1 MISLIYGGSGSGK
14 SEYAEGVVLAL
25 SGAGSRYYVATMK
38 AYGEEGRKRVERH
51 RKLRSGKGF
60 QTIECP
66 VNIAGALE
74 QIPDPSGATVLL
86 ECVSNLLANEM
97 FDTETSDQG
106 SSAVQE
112 DPGFADRPFTD
123 QILEGLSVLC
133 SRVKHTVI
141 VSNNIF
147 EDGTSYD
154 EWTVRYMQYLG
165 EINCRIAAMA
175 DHVTEVVA
183 GIPVPLR

>member
-14 SEYAEGVVLAL
+14 SEYAEGVVLTL
-25 SGAGSRYYVATMK
+25 SEPGSRYYVATMK
-38 AYGEEGRKRVERH
+38 AFGEEGRKRVERH

-74 QIPDPSGATVLL
+74 QIPDPSRATVLL

-97 FDTETSDQG
+97 FDTGASDAE
-106 SSAVQE
+106 SSGVQE
-112 DPGFADRPFTD
+112 PDFADRPFAD
-123 QILEGLSVLC
+123 QILEGLSSLC
-133 SRVKHTVI
+133 SQVKHTVI
-141 VSNNIF
+141 VTNNIF

-165 EINCRIAAMA
+165 EINCRIADMA
-175 DHVTEVVA
+175 DQVTEVIA

>member
-1 MISLIYGGSGSGK
+1 MISLIYGGSGCGK

-25 SGAGSRYYVATMK
+25 SEPGSRYYIATMK

-51 RKLRSGKGF
+51 RNLRKGKGF

-97 FDTETSDQG
+97 FDTETDDRRSDD
-106 SSAVQE
+106 VQE
-112 DPGFADRPFTD
+112 
-123 QILEGLSVLC
+123 VLRWLVE
-133 SRVKHTVI
+133 SIDK
-141 VSNNIF
+141 F
-147 EDGTSYD
+147 YE
-154 EWTVRYMQYLG
+154 E
-165 EINCRIAAMA
+165 
-175 DHVTEVVA
+175 
-183 GIPVPLR
+183 